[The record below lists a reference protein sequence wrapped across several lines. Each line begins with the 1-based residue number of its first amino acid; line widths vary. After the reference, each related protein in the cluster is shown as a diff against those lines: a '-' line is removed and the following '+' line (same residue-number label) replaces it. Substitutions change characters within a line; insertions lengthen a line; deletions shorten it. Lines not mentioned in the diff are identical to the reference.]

1 MSISIEDQVVALA
14 ARAHRAGWSA
24 GNDVSAQT
32 RKAQDTCKRWQQAV
46 KRKFRNRFKDEFGIN
61 GAKGGPSQKIDL
73 VDVEENVAYELKS
86 SPNNVHMEIY
96 RDVFKAL
103 VLNERNP
110 TERIK
115 TLVFI
120 APKTGIQKLGT
131 AFPKDV
137 QAISSQ
143 LGLRLKLR
151 ELP

>member
-1 MSISIEDQVVALA
+1 MSIEDQVVALA
-14 ARAHRAGWSA
+14 AQAHRAVWSA
-24 GNDVSAQT
+24 GNDVSTQT
-32 RKAQDTCKRWQQAV
+32 RKAQGTCRRWQEAV
-46 KRKFRNRFKDEFGIN
+46 KEKLQSRFKDECGIS
-61 GAKGGPSQKIDL
+61 GEKGGPSQKIDL
-73 VDVEENVAYELKS
+73 VDVEERVAYELKS

-103 VLNERNP
+103 VFNERNP

-120 APKTGIQKLGT
+120 APKAGIQKLGN

-137 QAISSQ
+137 QAISAR
-143 LGLRLKLR
+143 LGLSLKLR